1 MNLYQQQIE
10 TVEVKT
16 WDRMSFK
23 EKFLAVMRGLDDSTD
38 DYLVRQIRQLETRV
52 SSLETRIDSNPEEA

>member
-10 TVEVKT
+10 AVEVKT

-52 SSLETRIDSNPEEA
+52 SSLETRIDSTQKEA

>member
-52 SSLETRIDSNPEEA
+52 SSLETRINSPQEEA

>member
-10 TVEVKT
+10 AVEVKT

>member
-23 EKFLAVMRGLDDSTD
+23 EKFLAVMRGLDDGTD

-52 SSLETRIDSNPEEA
+52 SSLETRFESTQEEA